1 MHSNSLSQSM
11 MNDDSNIGFS
21 ESSQDGSNSISIDTS
36 NSQSRLSSK
45 STTNTDIILD
55 NDNAQFP
62 DNCDSRNSKN
72 DDD

>member
-1 MHSNSLSQSM
+1 

-21 ESSQDGSNSISIDTS
+21 ESSQDGSNSISMDTS
-36 NSQSRLSSK
+36 NSQSRLTSK
-45 STTNTDIILD
+45 STTNADIILD